1 MTPIYDAD
9 AGIFVSIGSF
19 AAKYKDEEAL
29 LDANNTAVTTD
40 NLLHCAILAIE
51 RAERAEA
58 RNKEL
63 ERINRNPLEEVE
75 ILLPSLDSC
84 YFIAILIS
92 QIFRREKDGKMGKH

>member
-58 RNKEL
+58 RVKEL
-63 ERINRNPLEEVE
+63 EDKEFDRVE
-75 ILLPSLDSC
+75 QKGRDLDIQRLL
-84 YFIAILIS
+84 I
-92 QIFRREKDGKMGKH
+92 